1 MLSSRVLGSITRRT
15 GGFSQQ
21 VNVEQAGLNSSPLRL
36 EDGLRGGKKMLGSI
50 MSGEY

>member
-21 VNVEQAGLNSSPLRL
+21 VNVEQAGL